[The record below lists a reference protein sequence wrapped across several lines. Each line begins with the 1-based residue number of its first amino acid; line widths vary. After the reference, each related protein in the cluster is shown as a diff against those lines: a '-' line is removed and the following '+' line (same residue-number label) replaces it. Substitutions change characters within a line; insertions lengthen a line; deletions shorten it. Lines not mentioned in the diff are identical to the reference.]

1 MLASRRGRE
10 IGAEIAASHNFMPN
24 KFAVIDDTVITGSFN
39 FSTNA
44 QCNAENVLLIR
55 SKEIADAYAA

>member
-1 MLASRRGRE
+1 
-10 IGAEIAASHNFMPN
+10 
-24 KFAVIDDTVITGSFN
+24 VIDDTVITGSFN